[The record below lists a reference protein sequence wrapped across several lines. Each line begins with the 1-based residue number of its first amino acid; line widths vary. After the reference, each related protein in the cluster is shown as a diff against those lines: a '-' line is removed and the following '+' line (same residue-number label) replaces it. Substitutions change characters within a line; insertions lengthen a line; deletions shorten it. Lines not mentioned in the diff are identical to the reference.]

1 MKESKEEWVSF
12 RDGCDFVSRAEPY
25 FCEGK
30 NASRLERHLESLGF
44 LVLKVDCAGVN
55 SERELLAR
63 LIEPLGSPA
72 WFGCNWD
79 AFGDLYDDIR
89 FDADRV
95 ALLLSRA
102 DKFAKRDLWGFCRAT
117 EQLRLSVNQWE
128 RRRLVFETIW
138 IGKGKLFAVEKS

>member
-55 SERELLAR
+55 F
-63 LIEPLGSPA
+63 PLPIQIVS
-72 WFGCNWD
+72 N
-79 AFGDLYDDIR
+79 
-89 FDADRV
+89 
-95 ALLLSRA
+95 
-102 DKFAKRDLWGFCRAT
+102 T
-117 EQLRLSVNQWE
+117 
-128 RRRLVFETIW
+128 RRRR
-138 IGKGKLFAVEKS
+138 SH